1 MARVSCWR
9 LVGLGVQDS
18 RLEVLGLR
26 LWGLGVWGSGYKV
39 LVGFGKVASSF
50 CMGLCLTL
58 CRVLQGAQVSGKP
71 EPLNPIE
78 AYLT

>member
-1 MARVSCWR
+1 MLG

-50 CMGLCLTL
+50 LHGALLNS
-58 CRVLQGAQVSGKP
+58 LQGFTRCTGFWEARTS
-71 EPLNPIE
+71 EP
-78 AYLT
+78 Y